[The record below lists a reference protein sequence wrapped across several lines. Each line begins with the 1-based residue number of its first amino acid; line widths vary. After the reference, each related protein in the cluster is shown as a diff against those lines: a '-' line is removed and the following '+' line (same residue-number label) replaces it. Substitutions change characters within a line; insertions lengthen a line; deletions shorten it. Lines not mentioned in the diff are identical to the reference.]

1 MALITKSQLI
11 SALGGDVAAAQLLD
25 RNQDGVADDDLLDE
39 AVAEAVGDVEA
50 AYGARYA
57 SFASNPSAKLQRI
70 AKQLAVYYSWGKGAS
85 NLAMPEIVRQL
96 YGAARQDLKDIE
108 SSASGPGGSP
118 LSRYPSDLDNS
129 DGGRRAVYSTF
140 RRAGVLGGR

>member
-1 MALITKSQLI
+1 MALITRAQLI

-25 RNQDGVADDDLLDE
+25 RNQDGVADDELLDE
-39 AVAEAVGDVEA
+39 AIAEATGDIEA
-50 AYGARYA
+50 SYGTRYA

-70 AKQLAVYYSWGKGAS
+70 AKQLATYYSWGKGAS
-85 NLAMPEIVRQL
+85 NLARPENVKSD
-96 YGAARQDLKDIE
+96 YGSARQDLRDIE